1 MSYHGPK
8 VKLARRFGVA
18 WTPKAARI
26 LEKRPNPPGQ
36 HGQTRRYNRDS
47 IYKRQLTQKQLLR
60 CQYNI
65 REGQMRRYYQ
75 QALKSRGNYDE
86 RLLQLLETR
95 LDALVL
101 RAGFAQ
107 TIYAAR
113 QYVSHGHVLVNN
125 KRVNYPSY
133 AIKPGDEITIKEK
146 SRQALQSQVTQPP
159 AGLPE
164 YLQASQD
171 KFIVKLERLP
181 QAFEIPIVC
190 DIKQVIEFYSR

>member
-18 WTPKAARI
+18 WTPKAERI
-26 LEKRPNPPGQ
+26 LARRPNPPGQ
-36 HGQTRRYNRDS
+36 HGSSRRPRHES

-60 CQYNI
+60 SQYNI
-65 REGQMRRYYQ
+65 REKQMRRYYLK
-75 QALKSRGNYDE
+75 AIKSRGNNEE

-113 QYVSHGHVLVNN
+113 QYVSHGHILVNG
-125 KRVNYPSY
+125 KRVNIPSY
-133 AIKPGDEITIKEK
+133 SVKPGDEIQVKQK
-146 SRQALQSQVTQPP
+146 SRAALQTQVTQPP
-159 AGLPE
+159 AAQPA
-164 YLQASQD
+164 YLGTHQEDFTVQLVRMPIAH
-171 KFIVKLERLP
+171 
-181 QAFEIPIVC
+181 EIPIIGDV
-190 DIKQVIEFYSR
+190 KQVIEFYSR

>member
-26 LEKRPNPPGQ
+26 LERRPNPPGE
-36 HGQTRRYNRDS
+36 HGSDRHFSRDS
-47 IYKRQLTQKQLLR
+47 IYKKQLIQKQLLR
-60 CQYNI
+60 SQYNI

-75 QALKSRGNYDE
+75 QALGARGNTGE

-113 QYVSHGHVLVNN
+113 QYVSHGHVLVNGM
-125 KRVNYPSY
+125 KVNFPSY
-133 AIKPGDEITIKEK
+133 AINPGDEIQIKEK
-146 SRQALQSQVTQPP
+146 KPAIAANSNHPTTFRAADLLAALP
-159 AGLPE
+159 G
-164 YLQASQD
+164 
-171 KFIVKLERLP
+171 
-181 QAFEIPIVC
+181 
-190 DIKQVIEFYSR
+190 